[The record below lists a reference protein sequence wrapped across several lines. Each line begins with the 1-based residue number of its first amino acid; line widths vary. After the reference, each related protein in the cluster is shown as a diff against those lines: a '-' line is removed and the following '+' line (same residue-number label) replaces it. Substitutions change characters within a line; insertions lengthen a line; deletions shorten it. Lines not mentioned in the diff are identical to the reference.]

1 MARKIYKVSFLKKE
15 LVTTEVAQARFDSI
29 EEGQVIYN
37 QNRSKHYVFSKK
49 YEWRCAWSDK
59 TLAHMQ
65 LPTYWFVNEIGDV
78 ISVSYSNRPVYVTH
92 NSDNKTNYP
101 QYHFTMPNGQ
111 LKALT
116 VHNLV
121 GLVFKVPTMQEALYL
136 LYTKGLKAYGTR
148 KEDANGHHVDDDI
161 TNTHWSNIEIDIKR
175 PHNDVHKKRYD
186 RITHNA
192 AVPTVVY
199 TPYRFDKDGNFIEHD
214 GHNMLR
220 EPSPEELSG
229 ILNSVVALDEM
240 LIEIGDKKYIRKFQ
254 TVAQTQEQ

>member
-136 LYTKGLKAYGTR
+136 LNTKGLKGFGT
-148 KEDANGHHVDDDI
+148 KIGDANGHHIDNDI
-161 TNTHWSNIEIDIKR
+161 TNFYWNNVEFDIKR
-175 PHNDVHKKRYD
+175 PHDDMHRKRYD
-186 RITHNA
+186 RIAQNA
-192 AVPTVVY
+192 VVPTVIY
-199 TPYRFDKDGNFIEHD
+199 TPYEFDREGNYLRHGSI
-214 GHNMLR
+214 NSLR
-220 EPSPEELSG
+220 EPSLDELSEV
-229 ILNSVVALDEM
+229 LKNVVAISEIQ
-240 LIEIGDKKYIRKFQ
+240 IEDGDKKYILKLNP
-254 TVAQTQEQ
+254 VAQDQ